1 MARIRTFKMSHNNEL
16 DMYDTST
23 TTNTDSLPLAELLRR
38 RARRI
43 SPPQHADSLGTRAE
57 ESHKDVD
64 DEIKRLEAELA
75 ESEDDSSSHS
85 DSDSDSTTSEEKVRS
100 RTVRFGQTT
109 WTSETPSYPDAKEP
123 AVICL
128 SQLADERIQPLP
140 TTCLPAIRRKRN
152 AEEVGTNKKK
162 ARKEK
167 VDGLQE
173 AVKEVLA
180 GYVARSAERL
190 PFYCRVCSKQYDTKD
205 QFFEHKNTEFHQTAV
220 DMERKASFCK
230 LCQKQFTSPVQLKE
244 HLTSK
249 PHKER
254 LQRVRARQKTPSGR
268 GGNRQW
274 C

>member
-1 MARIRTFKMSHNNEL
+1 MSNSHDEEARGDDRS
-16 DMYDTST
+16 D
-23 TTNTDSLPLAELLRR
+23 LPLAELLRR
-38 RARRI
+38 RKRGI
-43 SPPQHADSLGTRAE
+43 SGHTPSPPTPHAVTTTAQ
-57 ESHKDVD
+57 ESHDDVD
-64 DEIKRLEAELA
+64 EEIKRLEAELA
-75 ESEDDSSSHS
+75 ASDDSTTSSHS
-85 DSDSDSTTSEEKVRS
+85 DSDSDDDDDEEEEGRRL
-100 RTVRFGQTT
+100 RTVRFGTTTT
-109 WTSETPSYPDAKEP
+109 WEQETPTNVNSKEP

-128 SQLADERIQPLP
+128 SQLSDERIQPLP

-152 AEEVGTNKKK
+152 SEEVGTNKKK
-162 ARKEK
+162 EKKTK

-205 QFFEHKNTEFHQTAV
+205 QFFEHKNTEFHRTAV

-254 LQRVRARQKTPSGR
+254 LQRVRARQKIPSGR